1 VADRYQNPHIVS
13 SVAPERDYAIN
24 LSRSGTIEVS
34 SSCQP
39 SFILALDIECVPYD
53 WMRMSLRGAIMTA
66 VLNQTFSQIV
76 DQFTDL
82 PSWLAFS
89 GDVDNIAGLLRTSV
103 PECVSGALTLRA
115 GPFTRLALKDKAGY
129 WTGTYGFDVVG
140 SDQASQALLLEAS
153 LFAPNLPLPT
163 DIDAPATAPFGNP
176 GWRMWFP
183 ETRLLL
189 TYQHPEQEWL
199 PELPLADPD
208 QAQPLIERVLQ
219 QQAEG
224 YADVQIQSCAVSASE
239 YEPGA
244 TVVYRYQLTYPA
256 AQTNQPRHNMIFG
269 KYFPEDD
276 KDKAEEAYLG
286 LRRLWH
292 SPLADGTAVTMP
304 EPLGYMPEFRTVLQ
318 GTVPEECNL
327 EDIEREAVQS
337 NDPAAWDKLTNYVR
351 KAAIGLAAL
360 HQSGVQHT
368 KHFAVKKLR
377 GNVTKQIEYL
387 SAPFPEL
394 MEGIGRI
401 LAQVDDRLAATPADA
416 EVPSHGSFRPE
427 QILINGEQIG
437 FIDFDRASMS
447 EPSYD
452 VYRFRTELMDYGC
465 SVRHHHYPDQATI
478 RYRMAQLATINE
490 IFLQTYESL
499 APISR
504 QRLVVWET
512 LSPMKEVLLT
522 WSKARLEDRTGR
534 IMMLQEHLQALGI
547 IDQ

>member
-1 VADRYQNPHIVS
+1 
-13 SVAPERDYAIN
+13 
-24 LSRSGTIEVS
+24 
-34 SSCQP
+34 
-39 SFILALDIECVPYD
+39 
-53 WMRMSLRGAIMTA
+53 MTA

-89 GDVDNIAGLLRTSV
+89 GDAENIAGLLRTSI
-103 PECVSGALTLRA
+103 PEFVSGALTLSA
-115 GPFTRLALKDKAGY
+115 GPFTRLAIKDKAGY
-129 WTGTYGFDVVG
+129 WTGTYVFEVVG
-140 SDQASQALLLEAS
+140 SIQEPQTLLLEAS
-153 LFAPNLPLPT
+153 LFAPNVPLPAN
-163 DIDAPATAPFGNP
+163 IDAPATQPFGNP
-176 GWRMWFP
+176 GWRIWFP
-183 ETRLLL
+183 EQRLLL
-189 TYQHPEQEWL
+189 TYQHPNRERL
-199 PELPLADPD
+199 PEPLVADSD
-208 QAQPLIERVLQ
+208 QARPLIERVLRE
-219 QQAEG
+219 QAEG
-224 YADVQIQSCAVSASE
+224 YADVQIESCAVSASE
-239 YEPGA
+239 YEPGS
-244 TVVYRYQLTYPA
+244 TIVYRYQLTYPA
-256 AQTNQPRHNMIFG
+256 AQANQPWNKVIFG

-276 KDKAEEAYLG
+276 KDKAEEVYLG

-292 SPLADGTAVTMP
+292 SPLAHSNAVTIP
-304 EPLGYMPEFRTVLQ
+304 EALGYSPEFRTVLQ
-318 GTVPEECNL
+318 GSVPEECNL

-337 NDPAAWDKLTNYVR
+337 NDPAAWDKLAKYVR

-368 KHFAVKKLR
+368 KHFTVKKLR
-377 GNVTKQIEYL
+377 SNVTKQIEYL

-394 MEGIGRI
+394 MQAIERM
-401 LAQVDDRLAATPADA
+401 LAQVDDRVAATAADA

-465 SVRHHHYPDQATI
+465 SMRHHHYPDQVTI

-490 IFLQTYESL
+490 VFLQAYESL

-504 QRLVVWET
+504 QRLALWET
-512 LSPMKEVLLT
+512 LSYMKEVLLT
-522 WSKARLEDRTGR
+522 WSKARREDRTGR
-534 IMMLQEHLQALGI
+534 IIMLQEHLQALGI